1 MLENAAKRSV
11 FVYTENSN
19 IQTLSIIIIICGRL
33 LASKDE
39 ITNYVHSDFK
49 IMHK

>member
-1 MLENAAKRSV
+1 MLENVVKRSE
-11 FVYTENSN
+11 FVYTENSA
-19 IQTLSIIIIICGRL
+19 IQTLSIIIICGRL

-39 ITNYVHSDFK
+39 IINYVHSDFI